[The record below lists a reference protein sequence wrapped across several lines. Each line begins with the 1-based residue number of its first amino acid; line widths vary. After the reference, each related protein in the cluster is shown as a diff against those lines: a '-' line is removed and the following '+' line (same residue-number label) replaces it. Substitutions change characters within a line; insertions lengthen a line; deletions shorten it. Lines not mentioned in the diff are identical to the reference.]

1 MKNNTIDIGCMDF
14 RFQSF
19 SKNKRL
25 SFAGGAKE
33 LLLNNDLLEY
43 IKTKKGNKIISVHE
57 DCGVYKTI
65 YGEKFSNNI
74 LENDLRICKEK
85 LGHGKYIIRKIDG
98 SEYDITT
105 RKTNKIVA
113 MNPTEIV
120 KKHTAKGI
128 IISETWLQRNFTTNN
143 QYDYVSLD
151 NDILDIIIDKK
162 NFLNTL
168 IFDNIKI
175 AETLHNIDN
184 IVIYTS
190 DTNNEKYIVCK
201 EIMNREFNKLDIK
214 IHRIK

>member
-1 MKNNTIDIGCMDF
+1 MI
-14 RFQSF
+14 
-19 SKNKRL
+19 
-25 SFAGGAKE
+25 
-33 LLLNNDLLEY
+33 LEY
-43 IKTKKGNKIISVHE
+43 VK
-57 DCGVYKTI
+57 
-65 YGEKFSNNI
+65 
-74 LENDLRICKEK
+74 K

-113 MNPTEIV
+113 IKPTEIV
-120 KKHTAKGI
+120 KKHTTKDI
-128 IISETWLQRNFTTNN
+128 IISENWLQRNFTINN
-143 QYDYVSLD
+143 QYEYVFLD

-190 DTNNEKYIVCK
+190 DTNDEKYIVCK
-201 EIMNREFNKLDIK
+201 EIMNKEFNKLDIK